1 MKWYI
6 NKSKPICP
14 QICEHMCVAIN
25 LGEFLPNQKI
35 YSVRELSL
43 LIGVTPNTVQK
54 AYDML
59 FEMNIIYSVPG
70 AGWFVC
76 ENTNTCANRVEA
88 LVNEKIEEY
97 FNNMESIGFSKEK
110 ATLLLQERVG
120 KTNEWIIKMC

>member
-14 QICEHMCVAIN
+14 QICEHMCVSIN
-25 LGEFLPNQKI
+25 LGEFAPNGKI

-59 FEMNIIYSVPG
+59 YEMNIIYSVPG

-76 ENTNTCANRVEA
+76 ENTNACAKKVEA

-110 ATLLLQERVG
+110 ATELLQERIG
-120 KTNEWIIKMC
+120 KTNE